1 MKQRLA
7 LIVMA
12 FTFQGLYGC
21 ASMVQPGH
29 ELGSVLPDPQSNG
42 SITLSGSS
50 SRYIIKNK
58 DGSYCF
64 SPAPDAAFTDS
75 TSDGLELTLVKVGD
89 SSSNSDTIAD
99 AHQRMS
105 LGGRN
110 PNVLIT
116 RDILF
121 ETCLLIG
128 RAGLNASQML
138 DVYKSSLDTIT
149 QINKQ
154 SLDGAAIKSDDPDSS
169 NLSMSNSNGT
179 ASLNETST
187 ASSTSDYD

>member
-1 MKQRLA
+1 MNKYFCLM
-7 LIVMA
+7 VMA
-12 FTFQGLYGC
+12 FVVNGLYGC
-21 ASMVQPGH
+21 ATTAIPGH
-29 ELGSVLPDPQSNG
+29 ELGSVHPDPQNNG

-58 DGSYCF
+58 DGSYCV

-75 TSDGLELTLVKVGD
+75 TSGGFGLTLVQVGD
-89 SSSNSDTIAD
+89 TSTNSDTITD

-138 DVYKSSLDTIT
+138 DVYKSSLDAIT

-154 SLDGAAIKSDDPDSS
+154 SLDGAAVKSDAPNSS

-179 ASLNETST
+179 ASLKATST
-187 ASSTSDYD
+187 ASSTDD